1 MFLTLFRSTMPR
13 NKNRKKAKVDWDGQ
27 PLLETSVFV
36 AKVLPKNVLPT
47 VLECCNA
54 YLKFGSDSVLLTEHL
69 IAEVKLFILP

>member
-36 AKVLPKNVLPT
+36 AKVLPK
-47 VLECCNA
+47 
-54 YLKFGSDSVLLTEHL
+54 SS
-69 IAEVKLFILP
+69 